1 MSEVGQLYLRV
12 KAGLHL
18 ECPPVTQL
26 QWRRKPSCLVKHDY
40 SKHTYNELKIIVIF
54 IPCDFLHIV
63 NLMNIMLITKLITKQ
78 NRLLL
83 ALCYSVLIYYYYC
96 S

>member
-1 MSEVGQLYLRV
+1 MRAQKICTCCYVIQYVAS
-12 KAGLHL
+12 
-18 ECPPVTQL
+18 T
-26 QWRRKPSCLVKHDY
+26 SIVKHDY

-63 NLMNIMLITKLITKQ
+63 NLMNIMLITKLITKH